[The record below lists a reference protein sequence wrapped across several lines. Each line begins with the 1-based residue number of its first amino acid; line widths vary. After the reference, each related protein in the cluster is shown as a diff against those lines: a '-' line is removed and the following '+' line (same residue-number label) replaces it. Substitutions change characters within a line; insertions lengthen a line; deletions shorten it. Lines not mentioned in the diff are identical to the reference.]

1 MRRLILSILLF
12 SISLSLFAKQWP
24 SNALSQLK
32 QSSAIQIDCQYL
44 SAMLGRDMSNEYSQ
58 RLLQAYKNAYP
69 DYAAFEKYTIQ
80 YRYSPDPIRVN
91 TMKSLVRNCSFA
103 SVWGI
108 LERNSPNIA
117 RLKSS
122 DPSGYNRLRSITISN
137 LQSSFGSV
145 DKFTEE
151 MATSP
156 SSANTKLERIA
167 EQSARQMNSGNT
179 PLNSTP
185 NSHTVSVPSN
195 RIETNIQIW
204 RVLSVTLSGDKTV
217 INKQV
222 VPKQAN
228 TWASCDRSE
237 FIEDAETGRKYYLTG
252 STIGVDT
259 QKKLYNTNPYSF
271 SETYPALP
279 SSVRYIN
286 ISSGSQYYVK
296 NLRVR

>member
-1 MRRLILSILLF
+1 MRRLLLSILLL
-12 SISLSLFAKQWP
+12 SIPLSLLAKQWP
-24 SNALSQLK
+24 SDALAQLK
-32 QSSAIQIDCQYL
+32 KSSAIQIDCQFL
-44 SAMLGRDMSNEYSQ
+44 SAMLGRDMSNEYPQ

-69 DYAAFEKYTIQ
+69 DYAAFENYTIQ

-91 TMKSLVRNCSFA
+91 TMKGQVRNCSFA

-108 LERNSPNIA
+108 LEKNSPSIA
-117 RLKSS
+117 KLKSS
-122 DPSGYNRLRSITISN
+122 NPSGYNNLRSITISN
-137 LQSSFGSV
+137 LQSGFGSV
-145 DKFTEE
+145 EKFTEE

-156 SSANTKLERIA
+156 SSANAKLERIA

-179 PLNSTP
+179 PLNSTH
-185 NSHTVSVPSN
+185 NSRTISVPSN

-204 RVLSVTLSGDKTV
+204 RVLSVSLSGDKTV

-228 TWASCDRSE
+228 TWARCDRSE
-237 FIEDAETGRKYYLTG
+237 FIEDAETGRKYYIIG
-252 STIGVDT
+252 STIGIDT
-259 QKKLYNTNPYSF
+259 QIKFYNTNPYSF